1 VPRRNSHKKPS
12 LARVDVTFLKKGQAG
27 LRTAIVLLSMAAATA
42 GALPGQ
48 DIAAAKAAIGRM
60 KALPASVR
68 QVITVI
74 NGTNF
79 GPWDLSG
86 RCEYN
91 WHWYCFGNC
100 QYYQWTWKFPAYTWL
115 KTDLQQRYNRVQ
127 GQANQFDQAFSPV
140 KNWLTVSLPQVSQQM
155 DAASG
160 QMQGAD
166 AAKVKAAIAQLD
178 SQLNNSSGSLRTG
191 FSSLSGFNQTLNGL
205 LAQANS
211 RDAVEGVIRNDQA
224 MVDREVAKF
233 PCGADEVRG
242 KYNNVRDTVRN
253 QFNTVEQAGKNFGV
267 TATQTDNDVSLVLG
281 TVLAARGSI
290 AAVLK
295 SLQSASVTPAGAV
308 QQLRLNVV
316 AGQWRDLA
324 VFASQQLGN

>member
-1 VPRRNSHKKPS
+1 VPRNSSHKKQWP
-12 LARVDVTFLKKGQAG
+12 ARVSFPFPHMGRAG
-27 LRTAIVLLSMAAATA
+27 FRTAIVLLSLAATVR
-42 GALPGQ
+42 GLPGQ
-48 DIAAAKAAIGRM
+48 DIAAAKASIGRM
-60 KALPASVR
+60 KALPTSVK

-79 GPWDLSG
+79 GPFDLSG
-86 RCEYN
+86 RCEYD

-100 QYYQWTWKFPAYTWL
+100 RYWQWTWQFPAYTWL
-115 KTDLQQRYNRVQ
+115 KTDLAQRYNRVQ
-127 GQANQFDQAFSPV
+127 AQANQFDQAFSPV
-140 KNWLTVSLPQVSQQM
+140 RTWLTVSLPEISKQM
-155 DAASG
+155 EAASG

-166 AAKVKAAIAQLD
+166 VAKVKAAVAQLD
-178 SQLNNSSGSLRTG
+178 SQLNDSSGHLRTG
-191 FSSLSGFNQTLNGL
+191 YTSLSAFNESLNAL

-211 RDAVEGVIRNDQA
+211 RDAVENVIRRDQEG
-224 MVDREVAKF
+224 VDREVSKY
-233 PCGADEVRG
+233 PCGADEIRG

-253 QFNTVEQAGKNFGV
+253 QFNLVEQAGKSFGV
-267 TATQTDNDVSLVLG
+267 TANQTDADVSLVLG

-295 SLQSASVTPAGAV
+295 SLQTASVTPAGAV

-324 VFASQQLGN
+324 NFAIQQLGN